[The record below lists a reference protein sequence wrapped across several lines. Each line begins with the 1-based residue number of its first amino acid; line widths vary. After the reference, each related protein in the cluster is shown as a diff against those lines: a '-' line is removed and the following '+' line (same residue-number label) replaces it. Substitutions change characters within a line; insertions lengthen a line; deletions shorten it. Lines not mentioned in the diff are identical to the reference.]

1 MIKRCIGIDIGSTH
15 LCAVQVSR
23 TGQRFCIEKTFC
35 TKIRRSTDSPRG
47 ILKTLTAKHGFDRH
61 ADIAVSMPHD
71 AVFFRNLETG
81 SADPQEISLRN
92 SPAFEHD
99 FPIRPDEI
107 IAQAY
112 SQHQLAGQA
121 NNVLVA
127 AVARAAI
134 RERLNTLADGRVHP
148 ALVDAPIFAIFAT
161 ATINHPEIT
170 AGNAIIAHIDESC
183 LTLAIAQNGNILA
196 VRKLPVILQSD
207 NGSQLTLE
215 QLADLLSNEAQITWR
230 KLFDGEIEQDTK
242 VFLAAQEDIA
252 DRLATAL
259 GENLH
264 CQITVIEPCANVHC
278 SADYNGDGE
287 ICVAE
292 GLALRILAPE
302 STTGVNFFEADNA
315 ETEPKFDLKKQF
327 MISAA
332 LLAAI
337 VVVSLAGLFVRLLR
351 LEGEHARVQKEIK
364 EVFQSTLPE
373 EKNIVNPLAQ
383 LTQKL
388 ESLRN
393 SYGPFGY
400 GSDAGTGPLDVLRE
414 ITACV
419 PQEQGITISNML
431 ITAESVRLAGTSR
444 SFQPVYDWQQ
454 RLNAIPRFSTVNVED
469 IHRGS
474 EGGLVN
480 FTILLSLATSERK

>member
-1 MIKRCIGIDIGSTH
+1 M
-15 LCAVQVSR
+15 QVSR
-23 TGQRFCIEKTFC
+23 TGQRFCIEKTFSA
-35 TKIRRSTDSPRG
+35 KIRRSTDSPRG
-47 ILKTLTAKHGFDRH
+47 ILKILTGKHGFDRH

-71 AVFFRNLETG
+71 TVFFRNLETG
-81 SADPQEISLRN
+81 SADLQETSIRN
-92 SPAFEHD
+92 SPTFEHD
-99 FPIRPDEI
+99 FPIKPDEI

-112 SQHQLAGQA
+112 SRHQLSGQTS
-121 NNVLVA
+121 NVLVA
-127 AVARAAI
+127 AIARAAL
-134 RERLNTLADGRVHP
+134 RERLNTLADNGVRP

-161 ATINHPEIT
+161 AIINHPEIT
-170 AGNAIIAHIDESC
+170 ASNTIIAHIDESC

-196 VRKLPVILQSD
+196 VRKLPVTLQSD
-207 NGSQLTLE
+207 NGSRLTPE
-215 QLADLLSNEAQITWR
+215 QLADLLSDEAQITWR

-242 VFLAAQEDIA
+242 VYLAAQDDIT
-252 DRLATAL
+252 DRLEASL
-259 GENLH
+259 KENLH
-264 CQITVIEPCANVHC
+264 CQITVIEPYANVQC
-278 SADYNGDGE
+278 SAGCNGNGD
-287 ICVAE
+287 VYLAE

-302 STTGVNFFEADNA
+302 STTGVNFFEADSA

-327 MISAA
+327 MVSAA

-337 VVVSLAGLFVRLLR
+337 VIVSLAGLFMRLWR
-351 LEGEHARVQKEIK
+351 LEGEHARVQNEIK
-364 EVFQSTLPE
+364 EVFQDTLPE

-400 GSDAGTGPLDVLRE
+400 GSDAGMGPLDVLLA

>member
-1 MIKRCIGIDIGSTH
+1 MIKRCIGIDIGSSH
-15 LCAVQVSR
+15 LCAVQILR
-23 TGQRFCIEKTFC
+23 TEQQFHIEKSFSA
-35 TKIRRSTDSPRG
+35 KIRRSTDSPRG
-47 ILKTLTAKHGFDRH
+47 IIKTLTGRHGFDRH

-71 AVFFRNLETG
+71 GVFFRNVETG
-81 SADPQEISLRN
+81 SADPQKIPAGG
-92 SPAFEHD
+92 SPTFEHD
-99 FPIRPDEI
+99 FPISPDEI
-107 IAQAY
+107 ITQTY
-112 SQHQLAGQA
+112 SGHQLSGQTRYA
-121 NNVLVA
+121 LVT
-127 AVARAAI
+127 AVARAAL
-134 RERLNTLADGRVHP
+134 RDRLDTLADGRVRP
-148 ALVDAPIFAIFAT
+148 ALVDAPIFAINAT

-207 NGSQLTLE
+207 NGSQLTTE
-215 QLADLLSNEAQITWR
+215 QIAELLSQEAQITWR
-230 KLFDGEIEQDTK
+230 KLFDGEIEPD
-242 VFLAAQEDIA
+242 VRVYLAAQDDIA
-252 DRLATAL
+252 DRLETAIK
-259 GENLH
+259 ENLH
-264 CQITVIEPCANVHC
+264 CQIIVIEPYANVQC
-278 SADYNGDGE
+278 PAGCNGDVG

-302 STTGVNFFEADNA
+302 STTGVNFLEADNA
-315 ETEPKFDLKKQF
+315 ETKPKFDLKKQF
-327 MISAA
+327 VVSAA

-337 VVVSLAGLFVRLLR
+337 VAVSLAGLFVRLMR
-351 LEGEHARVQKEIK
+351 LEGEYAQVQSEIK
-364 EVFQSTLPE
+364 EVFQRTLPE

-388 ESLRN
+388 ASLRN

-400 GSDAGTGPLDVLRE
+400 DSDSGTGPLDVLLA

-431 ITAESVRLAGTSR
+431 ITSESVRLTGSSR

-454 RLNAIPRFSTVNVED
+454 QLNNIPQFSTANVED
-469 IHRGS
+469 IHRDS